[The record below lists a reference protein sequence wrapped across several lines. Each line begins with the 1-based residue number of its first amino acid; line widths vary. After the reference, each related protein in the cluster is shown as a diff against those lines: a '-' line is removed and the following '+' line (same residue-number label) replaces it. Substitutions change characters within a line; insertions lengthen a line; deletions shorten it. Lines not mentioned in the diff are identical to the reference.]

1 MRASIRIALLS
12 LALTVGLVTASPADY
27 RAGKEA
33 YRAKN
38 YAAALREFLPLVEQA
53 HPNAMSYLGLM
64 YEFGQGVIKDHAKAV
79 ELHRRAAIGGVALS
93 QFRLGRLFMKGL
105 GIAFNPD
112 MAIMWYREAAA
123 QGHANSQYELGR
135 ENYFGGRLPL
145 DQHKALDWFAKGAA
159 QDHARSQYMVGRIY
173 ETGGP
178 VRQDSMMAIEWYR
191 KAAAHGVKKAA
202 DKLKMLL
209 AIHGPI
215 SPKSAT
221 APVVQPK
228 KIVVTS
234 VAKPNDIAVVIGN
247 GDYGKFGKDIPNV
260 VPAHADAD
268 AFRKWLIDSK
278 GLREGNVIFLKDATS
293 AQIESV
299 FGNER
304 SHKGQLFNWTKANK
318 SNIYVYYA
326 GHGAPAS
333 DGGSAF
339 LVPADATASS
349 IELTGYP
356 LASLYENLKK
366 IPAKSIT
373 LVLESCFSGASQ
385 GGYVIN
391 RTSGIL
397 VTAKIPRAPRNITI
411 ISAGKADQVA
421 SWEKDDSHSL
431 FTKYFLLGMGGEADK
446 SPHGNGDGKVAYAEL
461 GKYLDGTMTYYAR
474 RYYGRDQHAQ
484 IVTTTQ

>member
-1 MRASIRIALLS
+1 MKGR
-12 LALTVGLVTASPADY
+12 
-27 RAGKEA
+27 
-33 YRAKN
+33 
-38 YAAALREFLPLVEQA
+38 
-53 HPNAMSYLGLM
+53 
-64 YEFGQGVIKDHAKAV
+64 
-79 ELHRRAAIGGVALS
+79 GVA
-93 QFRLGRLFMKGL
+93 FD
-105 GIAFNPD
+105 PD
-112 MAIMWYREAAA
+112 MALMWYGKAAT
-123 QGHANSQYELGR
+123 QGHANSQFELGR

-159 QDHARSQYMVGRIY
+159 QGHAGSQFMMGRIY

-178 VRQDSMMAIEWYR
+178 VKQDSMTAIEWYR
-191 KAAAHGVKKAA
+191 KAAAQGVKKAA
-202 DKLKMLL
+202 DKLKLLL

-215 SPKSAT
+215 SPKAAA
-221 APVVQPK
+221 APAIQPK
-228 KIVVTS
+228 KFVVTS
-234 VAKPNDIAVVIGN
+234 VAKPDDIAVVIGN
-247 GDYGKFGKDIPNV
+247 GNYQNFGKDIPDV
-260 VPAHADAD
+260 APAHADAG
-268 AFRKWLIDSK
+268 AFKKWLIEAK
-278 GLREGNVIFLKDATS
+278 GLRDGNIIFLKDATS

-304 SHKGQLFNWTKANK
+304 SHKGQLFNWTKANS
-318 SNIYVYYA
+318 SNVYVYYA

-333 DGGSAF
+333 DGGSAY

-356 LASLYENLKK
+356 LATLYANLKK

-397 VTAKIPRAPRNITI
+397 VTPKIPSAPKNITI

-421 SWEKDDSHSL
+421 SWEQDDSHSL
-431 FTKYFLLGMGGEADK
+431 FTKYFLLGMGGAADK

-461 GKYLDGTMTYYAR
+461 GKYLDDTLTYYAR
-474 RYYGRDQHAQ
+474 RYYGRDQNAQ
-484 IVTTTQ
+484 IVTTTR